1 MMTQSLFAP
10 QPLAELLRPKS
21 LDQILGQP
29 ALTEALSKRERAGGS
44 LILWG
49 PPGTG
54 KTTIA
59 RIIGETSDHPFVAL
73 SAVFDGVAD
82 MRKVFA
88 TASELYETGRR
99 TVLFVDE
106 IHRFNKSQQDALLP
120 VIEKGVIRL
129 IGATTEN
136 PSFSLN
142 SALLSRVQVLVLEAL
157 NDDALE
163 GIICRAETELAR
175 TLSLDPAARQA
186 LISMADG
193 DGRYLLNL
201 IETLN
206 ELLPDDAAPLTGAE
220 LAELLSRRALNYDK
234 AGDEH
239 FNLISALHKSLRAS
253 DCDASLYWLARMIE
267 AGEDPQYILRRLT
280 RFASEDVGLAA
291 PEAVSMAIS
300 AWQSYDRLGSPEGDL
315 AIAELVV
322 FLATAPKSNAVYAA
336 YKSALRLAR
345 DNGALPPPKH
355 ILNAPTKLMKQLDYG
370 KGYQYDHDAPD
381 GFSGQNCFPEGLGR
395 VRLYHP
401 VERGFE
407 REISKRLEYWDR
419 LRTAKSGTSEQG
431 NR

>member
-10 QPLAELLRPKS
+10 QPLAELLRPRS

-73 SAVFDGVAD
+73 SAVFDGVSD

-157 NDDALE
+157 SDDALE
-163 GIICRAETELAR
+163 GIICRAETELGR
-175 TLSLDPAARQA
+175 TLSLDLSARQA

-291 PEAVSMAIS
+291 PEGVSMAIS

-419 LRTAKSGTSEQG
+419 LRTAKAETSEQG